1 MTDRKP
7 RKGPLVPSRDLA
19 GATPETLALALLRPL
34 GPRTVRQTGVR
45 DEVAVEQTPADQ
57 PSHGVPHLRQRS

>member
-1 MTDRKP
+1 MTATTKP

-34 GPRTVRQTGVR
+34 RAGAVRQAASPP
-45 DEVAVEQTPADQ
+45 DQTEPN
-57 PSHGVPHLRQRS
+57 S